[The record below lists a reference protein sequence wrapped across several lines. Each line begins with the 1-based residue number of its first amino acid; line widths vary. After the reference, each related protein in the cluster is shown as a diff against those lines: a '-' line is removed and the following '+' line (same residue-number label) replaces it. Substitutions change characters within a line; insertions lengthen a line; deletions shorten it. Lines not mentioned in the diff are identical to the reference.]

1 MRYKITVN
9 NKKYVVS
16 AKDVNSAL
24 SALAE
29 FEDGVSPMTYKKLK
43 EEGYTREDW
52 KDWSDEEKFEKS
64 QTGKT
69 NQSNQVEKTA
79 QHTTS
84 SSGSNS
90 QNAEIN
96 KSSEAKER
104 WRKAFENDVENR
116 RKNGYEITTDD
127 EVRSVQD
134 QADEAIKTVKNKHI
148 ARVLTEYKELV
159 SKEPEYSK
167 QMVDIAK
174 QTDSVLIGY
183 EHRLKTLDSLT
194 DKLNRPGTDA
204 STYELTDTVRYT
216 FEANDAETVTRIM
229 DKLVESGY
237 TVDKF
242 KNTWLLP
249 ESVYRGINVKLVSSS
264 GDVIEVQFHTI
275 DDLVIKEYN
284 HANYYEKQRKLPEGT
299 EEYTKYDVLQKEQTK
314 TLKTP
319 NGFDKLKYII
329 QN

>member
-64 QTGKT
+64 QTGET
-69 NQSNQVEKTA
+69 NQSKQVEKPT

-84 SSGSNS
+84 SSDPNS

-96 KSSEAKER
+96 KSSETKER
-104 WRKAFENDVENR
+104 WRKTFEDEIENR
-116 RKNGYEITTDD
+116 RKNGYEITTTNQIHT
-127 EVRSVQD
+127 VQAKTD
-134 QADEAIKTVKNKHI
+134 KAIKQATNKHVV
-148 ARVLTEYKELV
+148 RVLTEYKKLV
-159 SKEPEYSK
+159 EKEPEYSK
-167 QMVDIAK
+167 QMISLAK
-174 QTDSVLIGY
+174 QCDTVLIGY
-183 EHRLKTLDSLT
+183 NFRLKTLKSLK
-194 DKLNRPGTDA
+194 DKINRPGTDA

-216 FEANDAETVTRIM
+216 FQANDAKTVTRIM

-249 ESVYRGINVKLVSSS
+249 ESVYRGINVKLVSNT

-284 HANYYEKQRKLPEGT
+284 HAYYYEKQRELPEGT
-299 EEYTKYDVLQKEQTK
+299 DEYIKYDDLQKEQTK

-319 NGFDKLKYII
+319 DGFDKLKYPI